1 MLSTED
7 KEMMK
12 GLYENHIIKN
22 GHELEEDE
30 IKRTLNQIR
39 HLEKS
44 IEEEE
49 ETMGTITL
57 GDEIFP
63 ITDFEITYFER
74 DVHPRYIY
82 MSPKGNFYIS
92 KKINQKD
99 VNFGTYDFEEDAKV
113 IVEKLKDYGWNKD
126 KLPRIWHETGIS
138 PTPKSMSRIKI
149 NRGRG
154 LNQWLM

>member
-12 GLYENHIIKN
+12 GLYENYIIKN
-22 GHELEEDE
+22 GHELSEDE
-30 IKRTLNQIR
+30 IKRTLDQIR
-39 HLEKS
+39 KLEKA
-44 IEEEE
+44 EEESI
-49 ETMGTITL
+49 GTIMIDNSIFDCTGL
-57 GDEIFP
+57 EINS
-63 ITDFEITYFER
+63 FER

-126 KLPRIWHETGIS
+126 KLPRIWYETGIS
-138 PTPKSMSRIKI
+138 PTPKSMSRMKRK
-149 NRGRG
+149 RGRG
-154 LNQWLM
+154 LNPWLM

>member
-22 GHELEEDE
+22 GHELSEDE
-30 IKRTLNQIR
+30 IKRTLDQIR
-39 HLEKS
+39 KLEK
-44 IEEEE
+44 EEE
-49 ETMGTITL
+49 ETIGTITM

-74 DVHPRYIY
+74 EVHPRYIY

-99 VNFGTYDFEEDAKV
+99 VNFGTYDSEEHAEV
-113 IVEKLKDYGWNKD
+113 IVEKLKGYGWNKD
-126 KLPRIWHETGIS
+126 KLPRIWRETGIS
-138 PTPKSMSRIKI
+138 PTPKSMSRMKRK
-149 NRGRG
+149 RGRG

>member
-22 GHELEEDE
+22 GHELSEDE

-39 HLEKS
+39 KLKK
-44 IEEEE
+44 EEE
-49 ETMGTITL
+49 ETIGTITM

-74 DVHPRYIY
+74 EVHPRYIY

-99 VNFGTYDFEEDAKV
+99 VNFGTYDSEEDAKV
-113 IVEKLKDYGWNKD
+113 IVEKLKDCGWD
-126 KLPRIWHETGIS
+126 KNQLSGIWRETGIY
-138 PTPKSMSRIKI
+138 PTQRSMSRMKRK
-149 NRGRG
+149 RGRG
-154 LNQWLM
+154 LNPWLM